1 MAFGDFFSNDF
12 ETREKASN
20 PKLVTR
26 NYKGDY
32 NKVKDAV
39 CAACKQLNLQVEE
52 INEQYKE
59 IRADNRHQ
67 EMIINI
73 YSVSYFH
80 QAIDVKVNTNYFI
93 SAGRGLKLIQAF
105 YEILDKNLT
114 KMDGNN

>member
-12 ETREKASN
+12 ETSEKASN
-20 PKLVTR
+20 QKLQTR

-32 NKVKDAV
+32 NKVKEAV
-39 CAACKQLNLQVEE
+39 CDACKKLSLQVEE
-52 INEQYKE
+52 INDQYKE

-80 QAIDVKVNTNYFI
+80 QAIDVKVNTNYLL
-93 SAGRGLKLIQAF
+93 SCARGLKLICSF
-105 YEILDKNLT
+105 FEILDKNLT
-114 KMDGNN
+114 KVDGSN